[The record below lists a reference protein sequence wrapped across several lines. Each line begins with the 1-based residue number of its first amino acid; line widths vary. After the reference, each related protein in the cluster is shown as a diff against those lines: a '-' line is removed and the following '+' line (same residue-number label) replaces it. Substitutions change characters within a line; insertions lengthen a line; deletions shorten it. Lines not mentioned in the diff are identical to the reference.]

1 MKANKTINTRAAV
14 TVDGILVE
22 ISESLS
28 IDSNTTDDIITS
40 LKKNSILSNLTAI
53 NSIVG
58 DLKEWY

>member
-14 TVDGILVE
+14 TGDGILVE

-58 DLKEWY
+58 DLKE

>member
-22 ISESLS
+22 ISESLV

-58 DLKEWY
+58 DLKE

>member
-28 IDSNTTDDIITS
+28 IDFNTTDDIITS

-58 DLKEWY
+58 DLKE

>member
-58 DLKEWY
+58 DLKE

>member
-1 MKANKTINTRAAV
+1 MKTNKTISTRAAI

-28 IDSNTTDDIITS
+28 IDSNTTDDIVAS

-53 NSIVG
+53 NSVIG
-58 DLKEWY
+58 ELGE

>member
-58 DLKEWY
+58 DLKECY